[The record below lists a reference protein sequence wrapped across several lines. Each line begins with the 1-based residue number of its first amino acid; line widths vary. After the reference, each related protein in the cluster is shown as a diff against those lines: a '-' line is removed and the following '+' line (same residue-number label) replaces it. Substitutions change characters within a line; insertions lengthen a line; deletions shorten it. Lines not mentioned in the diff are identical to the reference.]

1 MASTQRKYHVEC
13 ASQGPHPGGVNPA
26 KITGESIPL
35 EPIGHMFFRTRYLN
49 AYRYL

>member
-1 MASTQRKYHVEC
+1 MASTQGKYHVKRDG
-13 ASQGPHPGGVNPA
+13 QWPHPGGVNPV

-35 EPIGHMFFRTRYLN
+35 EPTGHMFFRTRYLN